1 MDFRLLRGAPQR
13 TCWCLSEQRA
23 VGHRKAPELPKAV
36 ASNNLR
42 DCCLGWIRTQER
54 PPHKVHSAQ
63 GEITDWPHAEM
74 LFAGG
79 AKCSLRDA
87 DRCAN
92 FGEIERPI
100 GICLQEFLK
109 PCDDDVVTTAASG
122 RLYGSAF
129 GKAPHH
135 DINELILQR
144 PKHLRQLQ
152 NVRGVMGKLPH
163 AFVQL

>member
-1 MDFRLLRGAPQR
+1 
-13 TCWCLSEQRA
+13 
-23 VGHRKAPELPKAV
+23 
-36 ASNNLR
+36 
-42 DCCLGWIRTQER
+42 
-54 PPHKVHSAQ
+54 
-63 GEITDWPHAEM
+63 M

-100 GICLQEFLK
+100 SMCLQEFLK
-109 PCDDDVVTTAASG
+109 PRDDGVVTAAASS
-122 RLYGSAF
+122 RLYGGAF
-129 GKAPHH
+129 GEAPYH
-135 DINELILQR
+135 DMNELVLQG

-163 AFVQL
+163 ALVQF